1 MAERNEHD
9 GKQAGN
15 SSTTLEREEPSL
27 DLTQRLERK
36 LGQLNASQNPWKR
49 WLLEICCWILSAL
62 SMGGIIGIYLF
73 IRGKDMVA
81 SAQGLTFANAL
92 GKIAAAAL
100 IVPTSEALG
109 QLKWNWFNSSQA
121 IWDFEI
127 FDKASRGPWGAALL
141 LYRTKGRS
149 LAALGALLI
158 VLLLAIDTFFQQ
170 VVSYQDR
177 WALQQTSSA
186 LPRVINYRPPFVPAF
201 RKGFEI
207 TSEDRAL
214 GAAAREFF
222 FDDGIQPVPFGNGTR
237 PDIPVTC
244 PTSNCTWPPYETLA
258 VCSSC
263 TDVSKTLNLTFTC
276 INTTME
282 WSAVYIGP
290 LTDAPFANGTV
301 CGYFLNA
308 TSPEPILLSGY
319 NLQDTDSGN
328 SSTSYKTGEALVVR
342 TVPLTDFNTR
352 APLYGSGSI
361 NYKHIKNPILD
372 ALIASAPD
380 GSQSV
385 YEHQAPVIH
394 DENVTAVYLNTAS
407 EPTKWPWET
416 FEIEFGT
423 FFIYAQNITLSPPTS
438 NSSSLQPSASN
449 PTYHLDNMT
458 IANTINFF
466 DDFFPSFYTAAT
478 PSAKPR
484 VRYRN
489 YNNWPTSQEL
499 IFNPWQAPNNIT
511 RHMDRL
517 AKAMTNVMRSST
529 SKVMLNGK
537 SFEVEKFVSI
547 KWEWLTFPI
556 ILLLLTLVFLVCT
569 IIKTAD
575 DKSAGTWKTS
585 AMPTLIYSLPKETQ
599 SQMKSTSTWNS
610 TKETKK
616 VRIRLLP
623 NMGWRVSG
631 QNQINASPTLRR
643 MEDGTACEGVRS
655 V

>member
-1 MAERNEHD
+1 
-9 GKQAGN
+9 
-15 SSTTLEREEPSL
+15 
-27 DLTQRLERK
+27 
-36 LGQLNASQNPWKR
+36 
-49 WLLEICCWILSAL
+49 
-62 SMGGIIGIYLF
+62 
-73 IRGKDMVA
+73 
-81 SAQGLTFANAL
+81 
-92 GKIAAAAL
+92 
-100 IVPTSEALG
+100 
-109 QLKWNWFNSSQA
+109 
-121 IWDFEI
+121 
-127 FDKASRGPWGAALL
+127 
-141 LYRTKGRS
+141 
-149 LAALGALLI
+149 
-158 VLLLAIDTFFQQ
+158 
-170 VVSYQDR
+170 
-177 WALQQTSSA
+177 
-186 LPRVINYRPPFVPAF
+186 
-201 RKGFEI
+201 
-207 TSEDRAL
+207 
-214 GAAAREFF
+214 
-222 FDDGIQPVPFGNGTR
+222 
-237 PDIPVTC
+237 
-244 PTSNCTWPPYETLA
+244 
-258 VCSSC
+258 
-263 TDVSKTLNLTFTC
+263 
-276 INTTME
+276 ME

-290 LTDAPFANGTV
+290 LADAPFPNGTV

-319 NLQDTDSGN
+319 NLQDIDSGN
-328 SSTSYKTGEALVVR
+328 RSASNKTGEALVVR

-385 YEHQAPVIH
+385 YKHQAPVIH
-394 DENVTAVYLNTAS
+394 ECILSWCVQTLTSSYQGSIYSENVTSVYLNTAP
-407 EPTKWPWET
+407 EPAKWPWQS

-438 NSSSLQPSASN
+438 NSSSLQPTACN

-499 IFNPWQAPNNIT
+499 IFNPWQAPNNIS

-529 SKVMLNGK
+529 GKVMLNGK
-537 SFEVEKFVSI
+537 SFEMEKFVSVQ
-547 KWEWLTFPI
+547 WEWLIFPI
-556 ILLLLTLVFLVCT
+556 ILLLLTLVFLICT

-575 DKSAGTWKTS
+575 DKAAGTWKTS

-599 SQMKSTSTWNS
+599 SQMKSKSTWNS

-643 MEDGTACEGVRS
+643 MEDGTARV
-655 V
+655 VV